1 MKSLHGCRGCKG
13 WSSECCATPA
23 EGLEPLCP
31 RDRATFS
38 SRHAPFLGK
47 TTVTLLVMDSKKNAS
62 ASGMRFTRTRVKR
75 SEPSDVPSAQKL
87 NTFIHRYTS
96 LGDALDIPYRA
107 LRERFPKALTG
118 DFGRAFARELRV
130 LSLPAD
136 HHRSHE
142 DLQAVVEAAVARALS
157 SKFTLDPPLVPTSTA
172 AGDTSA
178 QKPPPEGTPTQ
189 EDAASDSSAQSAET
203 DLQDLERA
211 RLEAVFARAVDLA
224 RRLHE
229 ARETLATSGLSAPLP
244 SATPASVP
252 SDYRRR
258 YQPFPP
264 HQGPSNPV
272 AQQGQ
277 RVFFPPLAKLEPEE
291 KERLRSL
298 GICVRCRGMHPE
310 GQCPRAINDPPSR
323 FNRPPGPAPAPAVPS
338 TSGLRPQPS
347 HPPPRRSPRI
357 AAQAAARDAA
367 RHPLRRVL
375 IADAITMPAA
385 PFPPCGVVD
394 GDFCTTAV
402 LPDGRGVPALLDS
415 GARTSVID
423 SRLVSSLGLVP
434 TPGGPH
440 ILAAD
445 GFEIPSKGLVRLPLR
460 FTPDAPTPTTIT
472 AQVVDGLHQP
482 EIMIISQKDLT
493 GYVVSSNP
501 PAVQHLLFDIGTD
514 GTPDIEEPG
523 PPAPD
528 PTALAAAAAAT
539 VAPPAFMPSHAS
551 ASATS
556 TTSAQPTTPAQNPAP
571 DRPPPDWAPPCR
583 VAEGVLLPDERGQL
597 VALIYRHRN
606 AFGGVDSMPAILEPF
621 HVDLVPG
628 SRPVSCPPRRMRP
641 ADLDFVKAEL
651 GKLLLLGIIRPSTS
665 AWACPLTVARKRDG
679 SRRLCVDLT
688 ALNSVTIQPPAVL
701 PAIDDLLHRFQGQRY
716 VAKFDCSAGFHQ
728 IQVDPLSVPLLAFTS
743 PLGRFEFTR
752 MPFGARTAPLH
763 FQHQM
768 DLLLQSLGSWS
779 WAYQDD
785 IAVVAPVFTLFLTRL
800 DAFFTLVEARHLR
813 LKAEKCLFAAPETP
827 YLGFIV
833 SATGCR
839 VDPDRLAPLLALGA
853 PTSRAELMSYLG
865 AVNYLSKF
873 VPRCAQLTAGLF
885 DLLHKGASFKWG
897 PEHQSA
903 FQQIQALL
911 ATAPL
916 LAHPDSQCHL
926 LLRTDASSTGLGA
939 VLLQV
944 RPDGREEKAKP
955 MLYGPVDVVVD
966 HRNLTFPSHADSPR
980 LVRWRGSRSFDVTL
994 RYLPGASNVLADTL
1008 SRLCGLRLPDDPSP
1022 CSHIPSPCTRAAINT
1037 GSRDPLPRSS
1047 AFIRSTTHSLSS
1059 RARGSTSCCRD
1070 HALYE
1075 ASPAPAPA
1083 CLYPC
1088 LRPAPPAVPP
1098 SAGPTAESPAPAG
1111 DPRLVQPRLLL
1122 RPPLVTPLTLPT
1134 LTLIQ
1139 SRSSAYGGPFSRL
1152 PHLIPR
1158 PGRAHTQSPPAEQ
1171 KAQLL
1176 ALAHS
1181 SLLSAHAGVTH
1192 NGPPCHL
1199 HQLAPHD
1206 GRCQC
1211 FRPCLP
1217 DLPEEERQVPTPST
1231 LLAVT
1236 SSGPFE
1242 LLEADH
1248 IGPCPRPRLSS
1259 CSRPGRPLVPLYP
1272 LGPAVTTT
1280 AEETARLILTSW
1292 ISVHGPPTRLITDGG
1307 PAFDS
1312 DVIRELCRTLGVDL
1326 HISTPHSPQSHG
1338 SVERANR
1345 VIGDA
1350 LRAFFRD
1357 SDVDPFLPAVQY
1369 S

>member
-1 MKSLHGCRGCKG
+1 M
-13 WSSECCATPA
+13 CCATPA

-96 LGDALDIPYRA
+96 LG
-107 LRERFPKALTG
+107 
-118 DFGRAFARELRV
+118 
-130 LSLPAD
+130 
-136 HHRSHE
+136 
-142 DLQAVVEAAVARALS
+142 
-157 SKFTLDPPLVPTSTA
+157 
-172 AGDTSA
+172 
-178 QKPPPEGTPTQ
+178 PEGTPTQ

-258 YQPFPP
+258 YQRFPP

-323 FNRPPGPAPAPAVPS
+323 FNRPPGPAPAPA
-338 TSGLRPQPS
+338 
-347 HPPPRRSPRI
+347 
-357 AAQAAARDAA
+357 AAARDAA

-493 GYVVSSNP
+493 GYV
-501 PAVQHLLFDIGTD
+501 
-514 GTPDIEEPG
+514 
-523 PPAPD
+523 
-528 PTALAAAAAAT
+528 
-539 VAPPAFMPSHAS
+539 
-551 ASATS
+551 
-556 TTSAQPTTPAQNPAP
+556 
-571 DRPPPDWAPPCR
+571 
-583 VAEGVLLPDERGQL
+583 GVLLPDERGQL

-628 SRPVSCPPRRMRP
+628 SRPVSCPRRMRP

-651 GKLLLLGIIRPSTS
+651 GNCCCWGLFGRPP
-665 AWACPLTVARKRDG
+665 AHGPVPLPWPGRG
-679 SRRLCVDLT
+679 M
-688 ALNSVTIQPPAVL
+688 VTIQPPAVL

-728 IQVDPLSVPLLAFTS
+728 IQVDPSLCLSLPSLLRLAGS
-743 PLGRFEFTR
+743 SSHACPSE
-752 MPFGARTAPLH
+752 RTAPLH

-827 YLGFIV
+827 YLGFI
-833 SATGCR
+833 
-839 VDPDRLAPLLALGA
+839 
-853 PTSRAELMSYLG
+853 
-865 AVNYLSKF
+865 
-873 VPRCAQLTAGLF
+873 
-885 DLLHKGASFKWG
+885 
-897 PEHQSA
+897 
-903 FQQIQALL
+903 ALL

-944 RPDGREEKAKP
+944 RPDGREEV
-955 MLYGPVDVVVD
+955 LGFYG
-966 HRNLTFPSHADSPR
+966 RK
-980 LVRWRGSRSFDVTL
+980 
-994 RYLPGASNVLADTL
+994 
-1008 SRLCGLRLPDDPSP
+1008 
-1022 CSHIPSPCTRAAINT
+1022 
-1037 GSRDPLPRSS
+1037 
-1047 AFIRSTTHSLSS
+1047 
-1059 RARGSTSCCRD
+1059 
-1070 HALYE
+1070 
-1075 ASPAPAPA
+1075 
-1083 CLYPC
+1083 
-1088 LRPAPPAVPP
+1088 
-1098 SAGPTAESPAPAG
+1098 
-1111 DPRLVQPRLLL
+1111 LL
-1122 RPPLVTPLTLPT
+1122 
-1134 LTLIQ
+1134 
-1139 SRSSAYGGPFSRL
+1139 
-1152 PHLIPR
+1152 
-1158 PGRAHTQSPPAEQ
+1158 PAET
-1171 KAQLL
+1171 KY
-1176 ALAHS
+1176 
-1181 SLLSAHAGVTH
+1181 
-1192 NGPPCHL
+1192 
-1199 HQLAPHD
+1199 
-1206 GRCQC
+1206 
-1211 FRPCLP
+1211 
-1217 DLPEEERQVPTPST
+1217 PT
-1231 LLAVT
+1231 
-1236 SSGPFE
+1236 GE
-1242 LLEADH
+1242 L
-1248 IGPCPRPRLSS
+1248 
-1259 CSRPGRPLVPLYP
+1259 
-1272 LGPAVTTT
+1272 
-1280 AEETARLILTSW
+1280 
-1292 ISVHGPPTRLITDGG
+1292 
-1307 PAFDS
+1307 
-1312 DVIRELCRTLGVDL
+1312 ELR
-1326 HISTPHSPQSHG
+1326 
-1338 SVERANR
+1338 
-1345 VIGDA
+1345 
-1350 LRAFFRD
+1350 
-1357 SDVDPFLPAVQY
+1357 
-1369 S
+1369 